1 MCGEESAQ
9 GKCEICFDELD
20 EHAQYG
26 MCSRCRDA
34 GKKDKPTIERMGK
47 MDEQKRMIEING
59 VKLEMDLRE
68 AKQINSYKIGDSIK
82 VLIKKYGDDYQ
93 SCPGVIVGFD
103 DFKDLPTIIISYL
116 LVEYNGSQVKFAYL
130 TEKTKDIQIC
140 PMYRKEDFV
149 IDKTRTVEILDQ
161 EIARKALELEDAK
174 SKKKYFLENFN
185 KFLDISPETFSKLLN
200 S

>member
-1 MCGEESAQ
+1 ME
-9 GKCEICFDELD
+9 D
-20 EHAQYG
+20 
-26 MCSRCRDA
+26 
-34 GKKDKPTIERMGK
+34 T
-47 MDEQKRMIEING
+47 KRIIEING
-59 VKLEMDLRE
+59 VKIEVDLRE

-140 PMYRKEDFV
+140 PLYRTEDV
-149 IDKTRTVEILDQ
+149 MIDKTRTIEILDK
-161 EIARKALELEDAK
+161 EIATKALELEDAK
-174 SKKKYFLENFN
+174 SKKKYFLENFK
-185 KFLDISPETFSKLLN
+185 KFLDISPETFSHLLN